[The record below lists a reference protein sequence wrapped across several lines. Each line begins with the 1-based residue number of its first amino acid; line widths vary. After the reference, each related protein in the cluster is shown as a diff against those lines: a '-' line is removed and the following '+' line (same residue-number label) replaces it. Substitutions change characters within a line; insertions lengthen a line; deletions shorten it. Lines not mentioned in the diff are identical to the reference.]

1 MALTVTNVNTLT
13 LLNIMNRTAS
23 DQTASL
29 QRLSTGN
36 RINRGYDDPAGLLA
50 LKGIESELTS
60 VNAAIISDQ
69 RTDAMLSVTD
79 SALNE
84 IGSLLDEIQSLA
96 AQSSN
101 EAGLTGSQL
110 SANQTQID
118 NAIASIDRIIRTT
131 TYNGQKLLD
140 GTLGINVS
148 GGGDLD
154 SIHVY
159 MRDPGSTVTSYVM
172 RTVDI
177 ASQAITT
184 GTGYLANAVPT
195 SATTIEVK
203 GTLGTQVIEIAA
215 NEALSSISAK
225 INDVASLTGVN
236 ASQAGGGTAA
246 IHLHSTDYGSNAF
259 VKVNILEGGAAFN
272 QIDESG
278 RDAVVTV
285 NGQLASADGR
295 QIYFSH
301 AGLNMSFK
309 LNATSNVRDYSTNF
323 TIDTKSGA
331 TFQLG
336 VDSSTRVTMGID
348 GMYSQQLGTGSAGEV
363 LSALKSGGTY
373 SLTADPG
380 KAAEIATAAKQ
391 QIATLQ
397 GRIGGFQKYQ
407 VQTSLNSLNAAK
419 ESLTSV
425 KSIIGDVDYAW
436 ETSQLSKQNVL
447 MQSAIALL
455 GLANQQS
462 SQVLSLLR

>member
-13 LLNIMNRTAS
+13 LLNIMNRTAN

-29 QRLSTGN
+29 QRLSTGS

-148 GGGDLD
+148 GGAGLN

-184 GTGYLANAVPT
+184 GTNYLTNAVPT

-203 GTLGTQVIEIAA
+203 GALGTQVIEIAA
-215 NEALSSISAK
+215 NEALSSIAAK

-236 ASQAGGGTAA
+236 ASQAGAAAA
-246 IHLHSTDYGSNAF
+246 IHLHSTEYGSSAF
-259 VKVNILEGGAAFN
+259 VKVNVLEGGAAFN

-295 QIYFSH
+295 QIYYSH

-309 LNATSNVRDYSTNF
+309 LSDTSNVKDYSTTF

-348 GMYSQQLGTGSAGEV
+348 GLYSQQLGTGAVGEV

-373 SLTADPG
+373 SVTADPG

-425 KSIIGDVDYAW
+425 KSILGDVDYAW